1 MNYSVLLA
9 DEAIEDILKLVK
21 YIHRELCNPSAADNL
36 YGKLKEEI
44 SNLGDFPRKFVSI
57 GIQYRGYVIHKKV
70 YMTYLI
76 FYIINDEE
84 KSVYVLRVMKE
95 LMHWKKILRKE
106 KIYHFTR

>member
-44 SNLGDFPRKFVSI
+44 SNPELFMI
-57 GIQYRGYVIHKKV
+57 IQLTAAKAA
-70 YMTYLI
+70 
-76 FYIINDEE
+76 
-84 KSVYVLRVMKE
+84 
-95 LMHWKKILRKE
+95 
-106 KIYHFTR
+106 